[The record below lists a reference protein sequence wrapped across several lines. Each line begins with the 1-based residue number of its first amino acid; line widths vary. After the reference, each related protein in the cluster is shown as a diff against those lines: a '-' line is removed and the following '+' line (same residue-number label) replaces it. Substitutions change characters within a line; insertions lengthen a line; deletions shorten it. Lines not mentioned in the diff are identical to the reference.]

1 MISIIILFFIILIFG
16 IQPHHALRCYSCRE
30 KKQCGVSFSKND
42 AIRIIEGS
50 DLYDSCSIIV
60 DSNGI
65 TIRDMIQ
72 SQNCRSSSNQFCCN
86 HDLCNSLPSPP
97 LPAFTA
103 LTCAMSNCKSN
114 RNQCNNSLD
123 YVVYRSSATESCLS
137 IHGDT
142 VHKSYK
148 MGCSPRRTR
157 IKFANGRL
165 ISQGL
170 YCCNYPECNQR
181 ILRPDEAIRC
191 YTCDSRITGLT
202 DCMILNTSSPYIYKS
217 ASSDSSDSCAMI
229 VGLAGTD
236 LKTGHH
242 YLSFTIR
249 TFIHNCVNQSFG
261 NVTYGGAAFQGRIQC
276 CSTSLCNID
285 PLYTNLSVPVPAHAY
300 TISKIVVPIS
310 IACLGLIFVII
321 GITLSIYRFR
331 WKKSNQRYIYTLSSD
346 GARVTLL
353 SSH

>member
-1 MISIIILFFIILIFG
+1 MISIIILFFTVLIFE
-16 IQPHHALRCYSCRE
+16 IQPHHALRCYSCRG
-30 KKQCGVSFSKND
+30 KKQCGVLFSKND
-42 AIRIIEGS
+42 TIRIIEGS

-60 DSNGI
+60 DANGI
-65 TIRDMIQ
+65 TIRDMVQ

-114 RNQCNNSLD
+114 RNQCNNSHD

-137 IHGDT
+137 IYGDT

-148 MGCSPRRTR
+148 MGCSPRRTI
-157 IKFANGRL
+157 IKFANDTL
-165 ISQGL
+165 ISQEL
-170 YCCNYPECNQR
+170 YCCNYPGCNQR
-181 ILRPDEAIRC
+181 ILRPNEAIRC

-202 DCMILNTSSPYIYKS
+202 DCMILNTSSPYVYKS
-217 ASSDSSDSCAMI
+217 ASSDSSDLCAMI

-236 LKTGHH
+236 LKTRHH

-249 TFIHNCVNQSFG
+249 TFIHNCANQSFG
-261 NVTYGGAAFQGRIQC
+261 NVTYGGATFQGRIQC
-276 CSTSLCNID
+276 CSTPLCNID
-285 PLYTNLSVPVPAHAY
+285 PLYTNLSVPVSTHAY
-300 TISKIVVPIS
+300 TILKIVVPIS
-310 IACLGLIFVII
+310 IACLGLIFAIT

-331 WKKSNQRYIYTLSSD
+331 WKKSNQRYMYTLPSD
-346 GARVTLL
+346 GATVTFL
-353 SSH
+353 SSY